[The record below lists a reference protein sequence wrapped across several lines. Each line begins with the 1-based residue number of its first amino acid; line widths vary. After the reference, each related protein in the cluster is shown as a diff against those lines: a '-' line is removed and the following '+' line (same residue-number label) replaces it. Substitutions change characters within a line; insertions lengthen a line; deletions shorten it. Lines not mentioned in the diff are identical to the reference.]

1 MSYEPIL
8 KDILDK
14 KIEHFEI
21 FLQRPNITEAH
32 IRQGK
37 TILLNSSRP
46 TGYSVRIAHKG
57 GVGLAFSHSLK
68 KESIARSVDAA
79 LKIAQTNEVPD
90 FSFPI
95 PRSAKSVEIVDP
107 RIRNEPEAV
116 INEYTIQMQEDI
128 PKGAEVT
135 FGKIRCYNMITEIV
149 NSQGVNLRKNET
161 YMFMEI
167 AIKAKE
173 ANKIGEYWT
182 MRYARRVQDAPPKL
196 IGEWSKNA
204 ISMLH
209 AVEPETG
216 RMTIIFSPSMVCD
229 GLVPTIGVHA
239 TGLARKEG
247 FSKFK
252 PNERVASEILNV
264 LDDGLFPYGI
274 QSSPFDD
281 EGNPQAT
288 TQLIEKGVFK
298 DYLYDEYLGSQ
309 YGQKSTGNG
318 IRQQFV
324 TYYVENKF
332 KMKPRNQSTNLR
344 ILPGNKSLE
353 TLIEETEN
361 GLLLDSFSWLNPS
374 STSGQFSAEIR
385 NAFHIKNGKIGD
397 AVKGGLVSG
406 DFFELINNISGISNK
421 AEIISGATAFSCV
434 SPYVRF
440 EDVQVAGK

>member
-8 KDILDK
+8 KDIRDK
-14 KIEHFEI
+14 KIEDFEI
-21 FLQRPNITEAH
+21 FLQKPEITEAH
-32 IRQGK
+32 IRQGS
-37 TILLNSSRP
+37 TVLLNSSRP
-46 TGYSVRIAHKG
+46 TGYSIRIAHKG

-79 LKIAQTNEVPD
+79 LRIAQTNEVPD

-95 PRSAKSVEIVDP
+95 PRPTKSVEIVDS
-107 RIRNEPEAV
+107 RISNEPEAV
-116 INEYTIQMQEDI
+116 IKEYTNNMQKNL

-135 FGKIRCYNMITEIV
+135 FGKVRCYKMATEIV
-149 NSQGVNLRKNET
+149 NSQGVNLTKNET

-182 MRYARRVQDAPPKL
+182 MRYARRVQDAPPAL
-196 IGEWSKNA
+196 IDLWSENA
-204 ISMLH
+204 ASMLRSI
-209 AVEPETG
+209 EPKTEK
-216 RMTIIFSPSMVCD
+216 MTIIFSPAMVCD
-229 GLVPTIGVHA
+229 GLVPTIGVHV
-239 TGLARKEG
+239 TGLAQKEG

-252 PNERVASEILNV
+252 QNEKIASEILNV

-281 EGNPQAT
+281 EGNPQST
-288 TQLIEKGVFK
+288 TKLIEKGIFK

-309 YGQKSTGNG
+309 YGRKSTGNG

-324 TYYVENKF
+324 TYYVEDKF
-332 KMKPRNQSTNLR
+332 KLKPRNQPTNLR

-385 NAFHIKNGKIGD
+385 NAFHIKNGEIAD
-397 AVKGGLVSG
+397 SVKGGLVSG
-406 DFFELINNISGISNK
+406 DFFELVNNISGISNK
-421 AEIISGATAFSCV
+421 AEITSGATAIGCV
-434 SPYVRF
+434 SPYIRF
-440 EDVQVAGK
+440 EGVQVAGK